1 MPGIEE
7 GRKISLEIEDC
18 NGLQVFGTGLRGSS
32 GCQAW
37 HWQGEE
43 YEEGR
48 SLDLK
53 VIREGLTP
61 EFDWKGRNSVS

>member
-18 NGLQVFGTGLRGSS
+18 NGLQVFGTVLRGSS
-32 GCQAW
+32 DCQAW
-37 HWQGEE
+37 HWQGGE
-43 YEEGR
+43 YEGGR

-53 VIREGLTP
+53 VI
-61 EFDWKGRNSVS
+61 